1 MISWKGLW
9 AQCRFCQIHLLNT
22 IISSKIQHESYDFLG
37 RLEEL
42 AQQEERREKA
52 LVVGTAAALAV
63 GLLAY
68 IVK

>member
-1 MISWKGLW
+1 MISWTLGSMS
-9 AQCRFCQIHLLNT
+9 LLPNTLKT

-42 AQQEERREKA
+42 AQQEGRREKA

>member
-1 MISWKGLW
+1 MRGLGLDG
-9 AQCRFCQIHLLNT
+9 FPST
-22 IISSKIQHESYDFLG
+22 SSNIRHESYNFLG

-42 AQQEERREKA
+42 AQQEHRREKA

>member
-1 MISWKGLW
+1 MGSIVLEISLCYQKTKSTFKFNL
-9 AQCRFCQIHLLNT
+9 
-22 IISSKIQHESYDFLG
+22 LG

-42 AQQEERREKA
+42 AQQEDRREKA

>member
-1 MISWKGLW
+1 MNL
-9 AQCRFCQIHLLNT
+9 
-22 IISSKIQHESYDFLG
+22 LG

-42 AQQEERREKA
+42 AAQEDRREKA
-52 LVVGTAAALAV
+52 LVVGTAAAIAV